1 MKLRVTKIG
10 TRNRI
15 VLPPDVMDVLGVEP
29 GEALFFIISG
39 SNVRLSR
46 SPEDFGEYLL
56 LHSESLPAPEDLDE
70 VDPRQ
75 MQFGWFEAGQGW
87 PGPEQA
93 TWDE

>member
-1 MKLRVTKIG
+1 MRLRVTKIG

-29 GEALFFIISG
+29 GDPLFFIISG
-39 SNVRLSR
+39 GSVRLSR

-56 LHSESLPAPEDLDE
+56 LHSESLAAPEDLDE

-75 MQFGWFEAGQGW
+75 MRFGWFEAVQEAQAPGQADW
-87 PGPEQA
+87 N
-93 TWDE
+93 D